1 MSEWQKKFFFMN
13 HFFSLS
19 KNKNRKKVLSNQPNT
34 QFIWSPEILKQ
45 RLSINLISLS
55 LTTIIIDFV
64 FFFWAS
70 KCSTQQPLFF
80 FWLLSNVCCM
90 LWNDEIQSRSICKWK
105 NLNWIHVSCM
115 QSIIDY
121 FIFISCFFSI
131 WHSLRSIII

>member
-1 MSEWQKKFFFMN
+1 MNDKKNFFLWIIFFLYPKTKIEKKFYQIN
-13 HFFSLS
+13 RTHSLS
-19 KNKNRKKVLSNQPNT
+19 DHRKSWNNVYQS
-34 QFIWSPEILKQ
+34 IWYLCHWQ
-45 RLSINLISLS
+45 RLLSIL
-55 LTTIIIDFV
+55 
-64 FFFWAS
+64 FFFLGIQMFDTTAII
-70 KCSTQQPLFF
+70 F